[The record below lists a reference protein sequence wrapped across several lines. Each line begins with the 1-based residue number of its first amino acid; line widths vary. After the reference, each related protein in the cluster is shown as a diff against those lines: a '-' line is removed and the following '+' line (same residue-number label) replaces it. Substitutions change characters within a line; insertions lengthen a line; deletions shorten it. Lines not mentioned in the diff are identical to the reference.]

1 MHNRGY
7 SRSIH
12 VDGAHSTIYLAGVA
26 SIRELYTNRSLQ
38 GDFDGQ
44 VRDVFAR
51 MNQTL
56 VEQYCGELHDLVA
69 ITAFITNGSLSAR
82 FQQLRKEIFNDRD
95 FPTSALITIA
105 SLANLDMMVEVQSV
119 AVMASRNEE
128 QSIRSNGFII
138 FMCCFY
144 ILQRFS

>member
-1 MHNRGY
+1 MHSRGY

-12 VDGAHSTIYLAGVA
+12 VDGAHATIYLAGVT

-51 MNQTL
+51 INQTL

-69 ITAFITNGSLSAR
+69 ITTFITNGSLSAR
-82 FQQLRKEIFNDRD
+82 FQQIRKEVFNDHD
-95 FPTSALITIA
+95 FPTSTLITIM
-105 SLANLDMMVEVQSV
+105 SLANLDMMVEIQSV
-119 AVMASRNEE
+119 AVMPSRNEE
-128 QSIRSNGFII
+128 QSIRSNGFVIL
-138 FMCCFY
+138 MCCFY
-144 ILQRFS
+144 ILQSFS